1 MKMRGKQDGKR
12 TGKVTQE
19 HSVRNPSLSLPEG
32 SSEATS
38 LEVKEL
44 ISVTQLLSVL
54 ALSSSHYT
62 AETRGRAESIAWMHT
77 LEPEQD
83 MALFRGNVSAF

>member
-44 ISVTQLLSVL
+44 TSVTQLLSVL
-54 ALSSSHYT
+54 ALSSSHT
-62 AETRGRAESIAWMHT
+62 AETRGRAESVAWMHT

-83 MALFRGNVSAF
+83 MALFRGNVTAF